1 MNQIP
6 DCPKD
11 YIIATYTAAELL
23 HAEAQAKRKG
33 IMTGISVGILFAAA
47 CGALLFLAGV
57 VV

>member
-1 MNQIP
+1 MTQIP

-11 YIIATYTAAELL
+11 YVVATYTAAELL

-33 IMTGISVGILFAAA
+33 ILTGITVGIIFAGT
-47 CGALLFLAGV
+47 CWLLLLLAGV